1 MKLFIAPAWLRAFL
15 LFGGAALWL
24 GIWHTGFSV
33 ASWILYIPA
42 VMFVF
47 AGATG
52 ICPGVNV
59 TRALLPPKDSAS
71 S

>member
-24 GIWHTGFSV
+24 GIWHTGLSV

-47 AGATG
+47 AGVTG
-52 ICPGVNV
+52 ICPGVNL
-59 TRALLPPKDSAS
+59 TRALLPPKEG
-71 S
+71 

>member
-1 MKLFIAPAWLRAFL
+1 MKFFIAPAWLRAFL

-33 ASWILYIPA
+33 ASFILYIPA
-42 VMFVF
+42 VLFVF

-52 ICPGVNV
+52 ICPGVMM
-59 TRALLPPKDSAS
+59 TRALFPPKDGAS